1 MDRNQFQ
8 NILIEHF
15 IPRFQILKIILVFRK
30 MPPFHSEILPST
42 FLLSLL
48 YIESNFTLVMVILNM
63 IAMFFLFGFGFLVF
77 GFCVF
82 VCVAF
87 LSK

>member
-15 IPRFQILKIILVFRK
+15 IPRFQILKIMLVFRK
-30 MPPFHSEILPST
+30 MPPFHSELLPST

-48 YIESNFTLVMVILNM
+48 YIDSNFTLVMVILNM
-63 IAMFFLFGFGFLVF
+63 IAMFFCLVLVF
-77 GFCVF
+77 CFCVF